1 MKKILQIA
9 LPIFLLSLSTP
20 SLVGREQ
27 VGLEPF
33 PLQQVRLLPS
43 RWQDNVRR
51 DSAWICS
58 LTAQQMLH
66 SFRTTAGVYSA
77 YEGGYDGFEKMGGWE
92 SLDCDLRGHVIGHL
106 LSAFAYA
113 YASTGHEIYR
123 LKGDSLVQGIRECQR
138 MIGTGY
144 VSAFPE
150 GLIDRNIQGKS
161 VWAPWYTLHKVMA
174 GMKAQAEVCGNDT
187 AAAVLRD
194 FTKWAV
200 NKVSEVPDRARM
212 LRNEFGGI
220 AEPIPE
226 LRPFFYDAAKLDPL
240 YAGNYNMGTL
250 HCNTFLPKVLVE
262 SLKGEEGERMADQ
275 FFHEM
280 IEHHCYA
287 SGSLS
292 DKEHFFRP
300 EDMHKHLS
308 GYTGESCCTY
318 NMLRLAR
325 ELYSKHPDDPSYMD
339 YYERA
344 LVNHILGQ
352 QDTKTGMVHYFLPML
367 TGAYKLYST
376 PMQSFWCCVG
386 TGFENPMRFTES
398 IYWHS
403 SDTIYVNLFLSSQLN
418 WEEKGLVVRQET
430 DFPRGDKTTLIIEQA
445 PKEKITIMVRVPQ
458 WTGKN
463 AGYKA
468 YSRKWKAGD
477 RISISLPMT
486 LHEEY
491 TPDSTR
497 VAYLYGP
504 ILLAGR
510 LGHVDHP
517 FSDPTKHNDYYT
529 YDFQVPENLKRQPAP
544 AKLLPTEGFAEF
556 VTPDSIHVSPLY
568 DIHHERYVVYWQK

>member
-1 MKKILQIA
+1 MKSLFVSILISVIA
-9 LPIFLLSLSTP
+9 FPIQ
-20 SLVGREQ
+20 E
-27 VGLEPF
+27 
-33 PLQQVRLLPS
+33 VRLTDS
-43 RWQDNVRR
+43 RWQENVQR
-51 DSAWICS
+51 DSAWMCS
-58 LTAQQMLH
+58 LTSRQMLH
-66 SFRTTAGVYSA
+66 SFRTTAGVFSA
-77 YEGGYDGFEKMGGWE
+77 YEGGYDSFTKLGGWE
-92 SLDCDLRGHVIGHL
+92 SLDCDLRGHAIGHL
-106 LSAFAYA
+106 MTAFAYA

-150 GLIDRNIQGKS
+150 GLINRNIAGKG

-174 GMKAQAEVCGNDT
+174 GLRAQADLCGSDT
-187 AAAVLRD
+187 AEAVIRD
-194 FTKWAV
+194 FTQWAI
-200 NKVSEVPDRARM
+200 NKVKDVPDRARM

-226 LRPFFYDAAKLDPL
+226 LQPYFYDAAKLDPL
-240 YAGNYNMGTL
+240 YEGNFNMGTL

-262 SLKGEEGERMADQ
+262 AKKITNQKSQIKNPAMPVR

-280 IEHHCYA
+280 VHHHCYA

-292 DKEHFFRP
+292 DKEHFFDP
-300 EDMHKHLS
+300 KQMSKHLT

-325 ELYSKHPDDPSYMD
+325 ELYANHPNDPAYMD

-352 QDTKTGMVHYFLPML
+352 QDPETGMVHYFLPML

-376 PMQSFWCCVG
+376 KMNSFWCCVG

-398 IYWHS
+398 IYWKGEK
-403 SDTIYVNLFLSSQLN
+403 DTVIVNLFLPSRLN
-418 WEEKGLVVRQET
+418 WVEKGLVLRQET
-430 DFPRGDKTTLIIEQA
+430 DFPRGDKSTLIIEQA
-445 PKEKITIMVRVPQ
+445 PKEKITILVRVPS
-458 WTGKN
+458 WTGKK

-468 YSRKWKAGD
+468 YTRRWKAGD
-477 RISISLPMT
+477 KIHIDLPMK

-510 LGHVDHP
+510 LGHVEHP

-529 YDFQVPENLKRQPAP
+529 FDFQVPDSIKTVSAP
-544 AKLLPTEGFAEF
+544 TQLMSAESFAEF
-556 VTPDSIHVSPLY
+556 ITPEGIHLSPLY
-568 DIHHERYVVYWQK
+568 DIHHERYVVYWHR

>member
-1 MKKILQIA
+1 MSLLVSILVA
-9 LPIFLLSLSTP
+9 
-20 SLVGREQ
+20 V
-27 VGLEPF
+27 VAF
-33 PLQQVRLLPS
+33 PLQEVRLTES
-43 RWQDNVRR
+43 RWQDNVQR
-51 DSAWICS
+51 DSAWMCS
-58 LTAQQMLH
+58 LTTRQMLH
-66 SFRTTAGVYSA
+66 SFRTTAGVFSA

-92 SLDCDLRGHVIGHL
+92 SLDCDLRGHAIGHL
-106 LSAFAYA
+106 MTAFAYA
-113 YASTGHEIYR
+113 YASTGHDIYR

-150 GLIDRNIQGKS
+150 GLINRNIAGKG

-174 GMKAQAEVCGNDT
+174 GLRAQADLCNSDT
-187 AAAVLRD
+187 AEAVLRD
-194 FTKWAV
+194 FTHWAV
-200 NKVSEVPDRARM
+200 NKVKDVPDRARM

-226 LRPFFYDAAKLDPL
+226 LRPYFYDAAKLDPL
-240 YAGNYNMGTL
+240 YEGNFNMGTL

-262 SLKGEEGERMADQ
+262 AKKEPTANAKANADMPVH

-280 IEHHCYA
+280 TEHHCYA

-292 DKEHFFRP
+292 DKEHFFDP
-300 EDMHKHLS
+300 KQMSKHLT

-318 NMLRLAR
+318 NMMRLAR
-325 ELYSKHPDDPSYMD
+325 ELYAQHPDDPAYME

-352 QDTKTGMVHYFLPML
+352 QDVETGMVHYFLPML

-376 PMQSFWCCVG
+376 PMNSFWCCVG
-386 TGFENPMRFTES
+386 TGFENPMRFTET
-398 IYWHS
+398 IYWKNNGKK
-403 SDTIYVNLFLSSQLN
+403 DTVYVNLFIPSTLN
-418 WEEKGLVVRQET
+418 WEEKGLVLRQET
-430 DFPRGDKTTLIIEQA
+430 DFPRGDKSTLVIEQA
-445 PKEKITIMVRVPQ
+445 PKEKITIMVRIPS
-458 WTGKN
+458 WTN
-463 AGYKA
+463 AKAKTGYKA
-468 YSRKWKAGD
+468 YTKRWKKGD
-477 RISISLPMT
+477 RITINLPMK

-491 TPDSTR
+491 TPDSSR

-510 LGHVDHP
+510 LGHVEHP

-529 YDFQVPENLKRQPAP
+529 FDFQVPDSIKVVNAP
-544 AKLLPTEGFAEF
+544 SQLLPTDRFAEF
-556 VTPDSIHVSPLY
+556 TTPEGIKVSPLY

>member
-1 MKKILQIA
+1 MSLLVSILVAVIA
-9 LPIFLLSLSTP
+9 
-20 SLVGREQ
+20 
-27 VGLEPF
+27 F
-33 PLQQVRLLPS
+33 PLQEVRLTES
-43 RWQDNVRR
+43 RWQDNVQR
-51 DSAWICS
+51 DSAWMCS

-77 YEGGYDGFEKMGGWE
+77 YEGGYDGFTKMGGWE
-92 SLDCDLRGHVIGHL
+92 SLDCDLRGHAIGHL
-106 LSAFAYA
+106 MTAFAYA
-113 YASTGHEIYR
+113 YAGTGHEIYR

-138 MIGTGY
+138 QLGTGY

-150 GLIDRNIQGKS
+150 GLIDRNIAGKS

-174 GMKAQAEVCGNDT
+174 GLRAQADLCNNDT

-194 FTKWAV
+194 FTTWAV
-200 NKVSEVPDRARM
+200 DKVQNVPDRARM

-240 YAGNYNMGTL
+240 YEGNFNMGTL

-262 SLKGEEGERMADQ
+262 SLKGEEGQHMAEH

-280 IEHHCYA
+280 VEHHCYA

-292 DKEHFFRP
+292 DKEHFFAP
-300 EDMHKHLS
+300 QDMSKHLS

-318 NMLRLAR
+318 NMMRLAR
-325 ELYSKHPDDPSYMD
+325 ELYAKYPNDPAFIE

-352 QDTKTGMVHYFLPML
+352 QDPETGMVHYFLPML

-376 PMQSFWCCVG
+376 PMNSFWCCVG

-398 IYWHS
+398 IYWKGEE
-403 SDTIYVNLFLSSQLN
+403 DTVYVNLFIPSTLN
-418 WEEKGLVVRQET
+418 WKEKGLVLRQET
-430 DFPRGDKTTLIIEQA
+430 DFPRGDKSTLIIEQA
-445 PKEKITIMVRVPQ
+445 PKEKITIIVRVPS
-458 WTGKN
+458 WTGKK
-463 AGYKA
+463 AGYKT
-468 YSRKWKAGD
+468 YTRRWKKGD
-477 RISISLPMT
+477 RITINLPMK

-510 LGHVDHP
+510 LGHVEHP

-529 YDFQVPENLKRQPAP
+529 FDFQVPDSVKSVAAPTHLK
-544 AKLLPTEGFAEF
+544 PTDRFAEF
-556 VTPDSIHVSPLY
+556 ITPNGINVSPLY